1 MRLYASF
8 YAGLQSLIAQRRA
21 THAVGTLDVFLT
33 AQVMESINVSLIRDT
48 RCRFHFHKADD
59 VYRVLVS
66 GGVKSLQRGGHDWK
80 TVGPDSLHGE
90 LVNEP
95 SVLEELD
102 EAVR

>member
-8 YAGLQSLIAQRRA
+8 YAGLQSLITQRRA
-21 THAVGTLDVFLT
+21 THAVGTIDVFLT
-33 AQVMESINVSLIRDT
+33 PEVLKSINVSMTRDT
-48 RCRFHFHKADD
+48 RCRFRPYASEI
-59 VYRVLVS
+59 VYQVMVS
-66 GGVKSLQRGGHDWK
+66 GGVQTLQCGRGWRG
-80 TVGPDSLHGE
+80 VAPDNVNCE